1 MVADS
6 LRKAEDENA
15 SETHVKA
22 IKESA
27 VTAFAGMLMRS
38 YIFQLFPHI
47 IVSFLAASETVSNIA
62 TVALTNMLLMVFS

>member
-38 YIFQLFPHI
+38 YIFQLFSHI
-47 IVSFLAASETVSNIA
+47 IVSFLAASETVSNIT